1 MQTATEPNNAFS
13 TPGVVDPS
21 SDQQPSNT
29 NLQNPPLASLR
40 AAEIITDDEDLP
52 QVAPLQRESSSEGV
66 SIAVPQSTYSLIV
79 SFSKVEFS
87 IFYINIESSIG
98 I

>member
-13 TPGVVDPS
+13 TPGVVDPC
-21 SDQQPSNT
+21 SDQQSSNT

-40 AAEIITDDEDLP
+40 VGEIITDDEDLP

-66 SIAVPQSTYSLIV
+66 SIAMPYTT
-79 SFSKVEFS
+79 
-87 IFYINIESSIG
+87 G
-98 I
+98 PHMRG

>member
-21 SDQQPSNT
+21 SDQQSSNT

-40 AAEIITDDEDLP
+40 VGEIITDDEDLP

-66 SIAVPQSTYSLIV
+66 SIAMPYTTVISYLASVMKRGDSLR
-79 SFSKVEFS
+79 SNFS
-87 IFYINIESSIG
+87 ILY
-98 I
+98 

>member
-13 TPGVVDPS
+13 TPGMVDS
-21 SDQQPSNT
+21 SSNHQSSNT

-40 AAEIITDDEDLP
+40 VGEIITDDEDLP

-66 SIAVPQSTYSLIV
+66 SIAVPHSTVLSYHYLLSNVPIFLLILN
-79 SFSKVEFS
+79 FR
-87 IFYINIESSIG
+87 
-98 I
+98 